1 MQTNLNDLDIAQ
13 KCIVIDLVNQGMA
26 RRRMLDLGI
35 VPGAFIEVIR
45 KSPLGEPKLY
55 KIKGAMIALR
65 KEETVN
71 ILIKTIEK

>member
-1 MQTNLNDLDIAQ
+1 MKTTIKDLDVGK
-13 KCIVIDLVNQGMA
+13 KCIVIGLLNQGIA

-35 VPGAFIEVIR
+35 VPGTFIEVIR

-55 KIKGAMIALR
+55 KIKGALIALR

-71 ILIKTIEK
+71 ILVKTIEK